1 MNPWR
6 LQKGPLGKSFQAL
19 HIEGVRFVYPV
30 DKIKK
35 SEVNTV
41 VNLLLNF
48 TQDYLFNMV

>member
-6 LQKGPLGKSFQAL
+6 LRKGPFGKSFQAL
-19 HIEGVRFVYPV
+19 YIECVSFVYTG

-41 VNLLLNF
+41 VNILLNF
-48 TQDYLFNMV
+48 T